1 MAIEMEKGSVSI
13 DAQNIMPVIKR
24 WLYSDK
30 DIFLREVVS
39 NGCDAITK
47 YRMTNPD
54 DESEMSVMVTV
65 DKENKTLTISDTGI
79 GMTEDEVKR
88 YINQVAFSGASEFMK
103 KFEGD
108 EKKGDIIGHFGLGFY
123 SVFMVSENVEIE
135 TLSCQEG
142 AEPVHWESKDGM
154 DFAISE
160 GHRTAHGTSI
170 ILHIS
175 DEEKEFLELYRVR
188 EVLTR
193 YCGYMAYPIYLMDA
207 NAKPVEREE
216 EIPGETNEDG
226 TPKKRKVVDEPK
238 PSLINDTKPL
248 WLKKPSECEDKEYID
263 FYHKMFGWEDPL
275 FWVHLNVDYPFNLKG
290 ILYFPK
296 LRNDFGKYEGQV
308 KLFAGQVFVADNVK
322 EVIPEFLTLLKGVI
336 DCPDLP
342 LNVSRSFLQN
352 DGTVKKLSAHIT
364 KKVADKLCGLFNT
377 ERETYQKYWD
387 DIAPFVK
394 FGAMRDQKFYEQVKK
409 AILYKTTDGRYLTLE
424 EYKTANA
431 DKADKKVYYTND
443 PKRQAASVALYT
455 NRGIDVV
462 VMDHIID
469 GNFQSFMEYSGGE
482 EGLTFARVD
491 ADVSGLL
498 EDSEEGKELNQE
510 TIQAMFRKALGKDDL
525 PVNLQSLSDA
535 DLPAMVTEDE
545 QIRRMKEMSRLYGQS
560 FDMPDRFTLV
570 LNRRNKAIQELAARD
585 PENETTQLLCQQ
597 IYDSIESARRGE
609 NLRRALLVHFD
620 ALCIFLPKLERKS
633 VLKFTKMRTEF
644 SIASFWLRR
653 YNEINK
659 AIALRRLA
667 MQCGNYGKE
676 KTV

>member
-47 YRMTNPD
+47 YKMLHPE
-54 DESEMSVMVTV
+54 DESEMTVTITV
-65 DKENKTLTISDTGI
+65 DKENRTLTISDTGI

-88 YINQVAFSGASEFMK
+88 YINQVAFSGATEFMK

-142 AEPVHWESKDGM
+142 AEPVHWTSADGM
-154 DFAISE
+154 SYAIE
-160 GHRTAHGTSI
+160 AGTRTAHGTSI
-170 ILHIS
+170 ILHIT

-207 NAKPVEREE
+207 NAKPIEREE
-216 EIPGETNEDG
+216 TIEGETNEDG
-226 TPKKRKVVDEPK
+226 TPKKRKVVEEPK
-238 PSLINDTKPL
+238 PSIINDTKPL
-248 WLKKPSECEDKEYID
+248 WLKKPSDCEDKEYID

-352 DGTVKKLSAHIT
+352 DGTVRKISAHIT
-364 KKVADKLCGLFNT
+364 KKVADRLCGLFNT

-394 FGAMRDQKFYEQVKK
+394 FGAMRDQKFYDQVKK
-409 AILYKTTDGRYLTLE
+409 AILYKTTDDRYLTLE

-431 DKADKKVYYTND
+431 DKTGKTGEDGKTEFKVYYTND

-455 NRGIDVV
+455 SRGIDVV

-469 GNFQSFMEYSGGE
+469 SNFQSFMEYSGGE

-491 ADVSGLL
+491 ADVSGLV
-498 EDSEEGKELNQE
+498 EDSDEGKELNQE
-510 TIQAMFRKALGKDDL
+510 TLQALFRKALGKDDL
-525 PVNLQSLSDA
+525 PVQLQSLSDA

-570 LNRRNKAIQELAARD
+570 LNRRNATVQALASRD
-585 PENETTQLLCQQ
+585 AEDEQTQMLCQQ
-597 IYDSIESARRGE
+597 LYDLARMSAQPLEADEITAFIKRSQK
-609 NLRRALLVHFD
+609 LV
-620 ALCIFLPKLERKS
+620 
-633 VLKFTKMRTEF
+633 
-644 SIASFWLRR
+644 
-653 YNEINK
+653 
-659 AIALRRLA
+659 A
-667 MQCGNYGKE
+667 MAVK
-676 KTV
+676 

>member
-238 PSLINDTKPL
+238 PSLINDIKPL

-424 EYKTANA
+424 EYKTGNA
-431 DKADKKVYYTND
+431 GKADKKVYYTND

-535 DLPAMVTEDE
+535 ELPAMVTEDE

-597 IYDSIESARRGE
+597 IYDLARMSAQPLEADEITAFLKRSQK
-609 NLRRALLVHFD
+609 LV
-620 ALCIFLPKLERKS
+620 
-633 VLKFTKMRTEF
+633 
-644 SIASFWLRR
+644 
-653 YNEINK
+653 
-659 AIALRRLA
+659 A
-667 MQCGNYGKE
+667 MAVEKE
-676 KTV
+676 

>member
-30 DIFLREVVS
+30 DIFLREVIS

-142 AEPVHWESKDGM
+142 TEPVHWESKDGM

-160 GHRTAHGTSI
+160 GHRAAHGTSI

-424 EYKTANA
+424 EYKTGNA

-510 TIQAMFRKALGKDDL
+510 MIQAMFRKALGKDDL

-535 DLPAMVTEDE
+535 ELPAMVTEDE

-597 IYDSIESARRGE
+597 IYDLARMSAQPLEADEITAFLKRSQK
-609 NLRRALLVHFD
+609 LV
-620 ALCIFLPKLERKS
+620 
-633 VLKFTKMRTEF
+633 
-644 SIASFWLRR
+644 
-653 YNEINK
+653 
-659 AIALRRLA
+659 A
-667 MQCGNYGKE
+667 MAVEKE
-676 KTV
+676 

>member
-431 DKADKKVYYTND
+431 VKADKKVYYTND

-510 TIQAMFRKALGKDDL
+510 MIQAMFRKALGKDDL

-535 DLPAMVTEDE
+535 ELPAMVTEDE

-585 PENETTQLLCQQ
+585 PDNETTQLLCQQ
-597 IYDSIESARRGE
+597 IYDLARMSAQPLEADEITAFLKRSQK
-609 NLRRALLVHFD
+609 LV
-620 ALCIFLPKLERKS
+620 
-633 VLKFTKMRTEF
+633 
-644 SIASFWLRR
+644 
-653 YNEINK
+653 
-659 AIALRRLA
+659 A
-667 MQCGNYGKE
+667 MAVEKE
-676 KTV
+676 

>member
-47 YRMTNPD
+47 YRMMNPD
-54 DESEMSVMVTV
+54 DESEMSVTVTV
-65 DKENKTLTISDTGI
+65 DKENKTLSISDTGI

-135 TLSCQEG
+135 TLSCQAG
-142 AEPVHWESKDGM
+142 AEPVHWESADGM

-160 GHRTAHGTSI
+160 GHRTAHGTTI
-170 ILHIS
+170 ILHIT

-193 YCGYMAYPIYLMDA
+193 YCGYMAYPIYIMDA

-296 LRNDFGKYEGQV
+296 LHNDFGKYEGQV

-352 DGTVKKLSAHIT
+352 DGTVKKISAHIT

-377 ERETYQKYWD
+377 DRETYQKYWD

-424 EYKTANA
+424 EYKTANGE
-431 DKADKKVYYTND
+431 KADKKVYYTND

-455 NRGIDVV
+455 SHGIDVV

-498 EDSEEGKELNQE
+498 EESDEGKDLNEEAMQ
-510 TIQAMFRKALGKDDL
+510 TMFRKALGKDDL
-525 PVNLQSLSDA
+525 PVKLQSLSDA
-535 DLPAMVTEDE
+535 ELPAMVTEDE

-570 LNRRNKAIQELAARD
+570 LNRRNKTVQALATRD
-585 PENETTQLLCQQ
+585 VEDDTTKLLCQQ
-597 IYDSIESARRGE
+597 LYDLARMSAQ
-609 NLRRALLVHFD
+609 
-620 ALCIFLPKLERKS
+620 PLEADEI
-633 VLKFTKMRTEF
+633 TEF
-644 SIASFWLRR
+644 LKRSQKLV
-653 YNEINK
+653 
-659 AIALRRLA
+659 A
-667 MQCGNYGKE
+667 MAVEQ
-676 KTV
+676 

>member
-394 FGAMRDQKFYEQVKK
+394 FDEQVKK

-535 DLPAMVTEDE
+535 ELPAMVTEDE

-597 IYDSIESARRGE
+597 IYDLARMSAQPLEADEITAFLKRSQK
-609 NLRRALLVHFD
+609 LV
-620 ALCIFLPKLERKS
+620 
-633 VLKFTKMRTEF
+633 
-644 SIASFWLRR
+644 
-653 YNEINK
+653 
-659 AIALRRLA
+659 A
-667 MQCGNYGKE
+667 MAVEKE
-676 KTV
+676 